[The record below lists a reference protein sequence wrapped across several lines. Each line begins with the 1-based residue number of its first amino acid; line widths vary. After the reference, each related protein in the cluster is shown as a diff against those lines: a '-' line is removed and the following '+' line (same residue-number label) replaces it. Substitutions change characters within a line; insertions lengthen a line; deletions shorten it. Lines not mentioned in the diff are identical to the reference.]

1 MGLPVIKTSGTG
13 FIKSGE
19 RWQIK
24 GVTYSGYEDVET
36 LRDALTDA
44 DQCAI
49 DAPLLKKLGANTI
62 TVYYMD
68 PSKNHDDCMQ
78 SFEDN
83 GIYVLGTLP
92 DTNATTSNE
101 GWDMTQYTRF
111 TKVVDAFAGYNNLLG
126 FFVGLNSIDYDNSDS
141 DDENTLAPSLKAAV
155 RDMKA
160 YSAAKQY
167 RTIPFGYSMDDLIQI
182 RTPLPEYLVCGGNS
196 SEAID
201 FFGLNLYAWCGDATY
216 TSSGYKDTYSQFGEL
231 GVPIFLSED
240 GCNAVQP
247 REFKDQSALF
257 GSEMSGNWSGAVIY
271 EWRESGNDYGLVNF
285 TKSTSGAQTPQLL
298 KDYSSLSKEWAS
310 CTINTTSPVTKPTPS
325 CPTSS
330 SLYWTLDPSITLP
343 TIAGL
348 NIATVKAASA
358 TPTSTSTSDSESDS
372 GSAQKTNTS
381 KGSSGLSS
389 GAKAGIGIGVAAGVI
404 LLALGAWFL
413 FFRRRKQKT
422 TGANE
427 QPPTAELAGPGV
439 SQLHGTP
446 VGELAGSG
454 NVTEMSGGSGV
465 HPQELQASERHELED
480 SSSHDATSTHII
492 SSDAGQSSSSAAPA
506 GDHVPRDARASLLG
520 PFQPELEGPP
530 LNSSRRSVSDT

>member
-24 GVTYSGYEDVET
+24 GVTYSGYEDVKT

-62 TVYYMD
+62 TVYYID

-83 GIYVLGTLP
+83 GIYVLATLP
-92 DTNATTSNE
+92 DMNATTSNE

-126 FFVGLNSIDYDNSDS
+126 FFVGIESINYNDSDK

-167 RTIPFGYSMDDLIQI
+167 RTIPFGYSTDDDAQI
-182 RTPLPEYLVCGGNS
+182 RLQVAEYLVCGGNS

-216 TSSGYKDTYSQFGEL
+216 ASSGYKDTYSEFGVL

-285 TKSTSGAQTPQLL
+285 TKLASGAQTPQLL
-298 KDYSSLSKEWAS
+298 SDYTSLSKEWAS
-310 CTINTTSPVTKPTPS
+310 CTINTTSPITKPTPA
-325 CPTSS
+325 CPTSN
-330 SLYWTLDPSITLP
+330 SLYWTLDPSVTLP

-348 NIATVKAASA
+348 NIATVKVASA
-358 TPTSTSTSDSESDS
+358 TPTSTSDSDSDS
-372 GSAQKTNTS
+372 GSVQTTNTS
-381 KGSSGLSS
+381 ESSSGLSS

-404 LLALGAWFL
+404 LIALSAWF
-413 FFRRRKQKT
+413 FFYRRRKQKAT
-422 TGANE
+422 SAGKQSPA
-427 QPPTAELAGPGV
+427 AELAGPEA

-446 VGELAGSG
+446 VGELPGSG
-454 NVTEMSGGSGV
+454 NITEMSGGSGI

-480 SSSHDATSTHII
+480 SSSHEAASTQI
-492 SSDAGQSSSSAAPA
+492 SPSDAGQSSSSAVPA
-506 GDHVPRDARASLLG
+506 GEHVPRDTRASLLG
-520 PFQPELEGPP
+520 PFQPEIEGPP
-530 LNSSRRSVSDT
+530 LNSSQRSVSDT